1 MLFRNSSG
9 LLVEINKK
17 TYKNDQLYYTKISE
31 IKGLNITTNTNTNT
45 NTKISLDT
53 IENKYSTQA
62 IGKLLS
68 SF

>member
-17 TYKNDQLYYTKISE
+17 IYKNDQLYYTKISE
-31 IKGLNITTNTNTNT
+31 IKGLNITTNTNT

>member
-17 TYKNDQLYYTKISE
+17 SYKNDQLYYTKISE
-31 IKGLNITTNTNTNT
+31 IKGLNITTNTTTN
-45 NTKISLDT
+45 I

>member
-9 LLVEINKK
+9 LLIEINKNS
-17 TYKNDQLYYTKISE
+17 YKNDQLYYTKISE
-31 IKGLNITTNTNTNT
+31 IKGLNITTNT

>member
-31 IKGLNITTNTNTNT
+31 IKGLNTTTTTT
-45 NTKISLDT
+45 NTKISLDI

>member
-31 IKGLNITTNTNTNT
+31 IKGLNTTTT

>member
-1 MLFRNSSG
+1 MLFRNSYG

-31 IKGLNITTNTNTNT
+31 IKGLNTTTT
-45 NTKISLDT
+45 NTKISLET

>member
-31 IKGLNITTNTNTNT
+31 IKGLNTTTT
-45 NTKISLDT
+45 NTKISLET

>member
-1 MLFRNSSG
+1 MIYRNVNG
-9 LLVEINKK
+9 NINEIKK
-17 TYKNDQLYYTKISE
+17 TDFPNDQLYYTKISE
-31 IKGLNITTNTNTNT
+31 IKGLNTTTNT

>member
-9 LLVEINKK
+9 LLIEINKNS
-17 TYKNDQLYYTKISE
+17 YKNDQLYYTKISE
-31 IKGLNITTNTNTNT
+31 IKGLNITTNTNT
-45 NTKISLDT
+45 KISLET

>member
-1 MLFRNSSG
+1 MLFRNSYG

-31 IKGLNITTNTNTNT
+31 IKGLNTTTTT